1 MRMVMHAG
9 SVERR
14 RALARALHEAP
25 RIDPKFATLHV
36 QIVLYR
42 ERAAEIFR
50 RLVAMEAEGSDVA
63 LLRRALV
70 TCSAQIETLATILG
84 APSAAGPAYD
94 WLDASTIP
102 RRRR

>member
-1 MRMVMHAG
+1 MHAT

-42 ERAAEIFR
+42 ERAAAMFR
-50 RLVAMEAEGSDVA
+50 RLLELEAAGREVA

-70 TCSAQIETLATILG
+70 TCSEQIETLATILG

-94 WLDASTIP
+94 WLDEPTIP